1 VYLCGQKGGQM
12 FNLCRIFASD
22 MNLLRAVIGILMLA
36 TAMSASAID
45 LPVSEVPDTNRIYSI
60 GEITIT
66 EQYRSAELRSSS
78 PLQLLSSKQLMQL
91 NALQVS
97 DAVKFFSGVVVK
109 DYGGIGGLKTVSVR
123 SLGASHTAVS
133 YDGIIVNDNQTGQ
146 PDIGRF
152 SLDNVEALSLH
163 NGQSDQIFQP
173 ARQFGS
179 AAVLNIRSRNPLE
192 SASQL
197 HISLKSGSFGLLNP
211 SIFFSKKLN
220 SRVATSLS
228 AEWLRAHGRYP
239 YKFYYHPSG
248 TGLFTS
254 ETRTNSDVENLR
266 LEGSLHARFSLHETA
281 WLKAYYYRA
290 NRGLPGATI
299 LYATENFST
308 QRLTDRSFFVRGHY
322 ERTFNPL
329 WLVQWNGNYQR
340 GNLEY
345 TDTAYLNADGRQYSN
360 YTQQEVYNSVSVLY
374 RVLPGVSV
382 SLSSDG
388 IAGNMDAV
396 FENDQLTKE
405 FARPTRFTLL
415 NVLAAKFV
423 NERVLATGSLLSTLV
438 HEQVRSGTAANR
450 RQHLSPYV
458 SVSWKPFEAED
469 VRLRAFYKDI
479 FRLPT
484 FNDLYYSRIG
494 NVGLR
499 PETTHQW
506 NLGVNWTGSPF
517 GWLPLISISADGYYN
532 RVHDKIVA
540 VPTKNI
546 FVWSMV
552 NLGEVA
558 ITGTDLSAESSFA
571 VGNGYALVV
580 AGTYSYQRAL
590 DITDAGS
597 GTYGHQIAYTPR
609 ISGSARAGFT
619 TPAADF
625 AYSAVW
631 SGKRYASGEN
641 FAENRLPGYSDQGI
655 SVSREFR
662 LGKKS
667 KRSGSTDCALSP
679 SISASASST
688 GSNSATARHS
698 VLSSNSSAHPLISIR
713 GEINNLF
720 DEQYA
725 VVRWY
730 PMPGRNYRLVVNV
743 KF

>member
-1 VYLCGQKGGQM
+1 MV
-12 FNLCRIFASD
+12 NLWRIFASD
-22 MNLLRAVIGILMLA
+22 MNLRLTVMGILMLTMA
-36 TAMSASAID
+36 LSVRAID
-45 LPVSEVPDTNRIYSI
+45 VPVSEVPDTNQVYSI

-66 EQYRSAELRSSS
+66 EQYRTAELRSSS

-109 DYGGIGGLKTVSVR
+109 DYGGIGGLKTISVR

-146 PDIGRF
+146 LDIGRF
-152 SLDNVEALSLH
+152 SLDNVEALTLH

-192 SASQL
+192 SASQV
-197 HISLKSGSFGLLNP
+197 HFSLKSGSFGLLNP
-211 SIFFSKKLN
+211 SFFISRKLS
-220 SRVATSLS
+220 SRLATSLS
-228 AEWLRAHGRYP
+228 AEWLRAHGKYP
-239 YKFYYHPSG
+239 YKLYYHPSG
-248 TGLFTS
+248 TGPYTS
-254 ETRTNSDVENLR
+254 ESRTNSDVENIR
-266 LEGSLHARFSLHETA
+266 VEGSLHARFTLHETA

-290 NRGLPGATI
+290 RRGLPGATI

-308 QRLTDRSFFVRGHY
+308 QRLADHSFFARGHY
-322 ERTFNPL
+322 ERTINSL

-345 TDTAYLNADGRQYSN
+345 TDTAYLNSDGRQYSN
-360 YTQQEVYNSVSVLY
+360 YTQQELYNSLSVLY
-374 RVLPGVSV
+374 RVLPGLSF
-382 SLSSDG
+382 SFSSDG
-388 IAGNMDAV
+388 IVANMDAQ
-396 FENDQLTKE
+396 FENDRLTQE

-415 NVLAAKFV
+415 NVLAAKYV
-423 NERVLATGSLLSTLV
+423 NERLLATGSVLSTLV
-438 HEQVRSGTAANR
+438 REQVRTGFAADR
-450 RQHLSPYV
+450 RQHLSPYL
-458 SVSWKPFEAED
+458 SVTWKPFETED
-469 VRLRAFYKDI
+469 IRLRAFYKDI

-494 NVGLR
+494 NTRLR
-499 PETTHQW
+499 PETTHQL

-517 GWLPLISISADGYYN
+517 DWLPLISISADGYHN
-532 RVHDKIVA
+532 RVHDKIIA

-558 ITGTDLSAESSFA
+558 ITGADISAESSFA
-571 VGNGYALVV
+571 LGNGYALVM

-590 DITDAGS
+590 DLTDAGS
-597 GTYGHQIAYTPR
+597 GTYRHQIAYTPR

-619 TPAADF
+619 TPLAEF

-631 SGKRYASGEN
+631 SGKRYATGEN
-641 FAENRLPGYSDQGI
+641 YAENRLPGYSDQGI
-655 SVSREFR
+655 SVSRAFSV
-662 LGKKS
+662 GKTGKRHGNISDSKS
-667 KRSGSTDCALSP
+667 TPYSHQTSGIKASALSM
-679 SISASASST
+679 I
-688 GSNSATARHS
+688 
-698 VLSSNSSAHPLISIR
+698 IIR
-713 GEINNLF
+713 GELNNLF